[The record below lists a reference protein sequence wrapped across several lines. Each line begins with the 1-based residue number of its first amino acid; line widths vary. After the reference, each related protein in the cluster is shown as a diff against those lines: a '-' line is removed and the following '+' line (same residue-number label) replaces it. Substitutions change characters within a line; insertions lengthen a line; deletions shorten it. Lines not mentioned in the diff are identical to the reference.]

1 MLPNK
6 AEYGGIKQVFS
17 FSLQQYFKQKATFV
31 MLLIMLLCS
40 VGSVF
45 IMSASMKRG
54 QNANRDG
61 ETLYIL
67 NESPYALDPAEL
79 PDYLIPE
86 PVEGS
91 GEAWL
96 SRLNGEKKNVLLW
109 IDPDPEGGWRIRA
122 CTGEGSKVS
131 GTESA
136 RIASY
141 GRNAFRSA
149 KLAASGADGEQQAA
163 ALARYSAE
171 AVTQKDFLA
180 PPEDNGGE
188 PFDQGRFLIGFV
200 YAIVAFMLVSM
211 SVSYVVRAVA
221 EEKSSKLIDQLMV
234 SVRPLALIWGKIL
247 AAMCVVL
254 AGILMIALGMAVTRT
269 LLGVEPLPGGVSI
282 GAVLA
287 GLGAKELLCILL
299 SLLLG
304 YLCFS
309 LLGGIAGS
317 CSSGEE
323 GTDTAATA
331 ATLLSLAGY
340 MIGIFTSFSGN
351 RALQT
356 VVSLLPL
363 ISAFTAP
370 ARYISGD
377 ISFWVLLLSWVLQAG
392 TGLLLGRFCAAVYGA
407 LLIHRGEKI
416 KLKQLLRIFR
426 EQKGVRA

>member
-6 AEYGGIKQVFS
+6 AEYAGLRQVFA

-40 VGSVF
+40 VGSVL

-61 ETLYIL
+61 EILYIL

-79 PDYLIPE
+79 PEYLIPD

-91 GEAWL
+91 GEEWL
-96 SRLNGEKKNVLLW
+96 SRLNGEEKNILLW
-109 IDPDPEGGWRIRA
+109 IDADPEGGWRIRA

-131 GTESA
+131 GTEAA

-141 GRNAFRSA
+141 ANTAFRSA
-149 KLAASGADGEQQAA
+149 KLAAAGADEEQQAA
-163 ALARYSAE
+163 AFARYSAE
-171 AVTQKDFLA
+171 AVTRKDFLA
-180 PPEDNGGE
+180 PQEKGGGA
-188 PFDQGRFLIGFV
+188 FDQGRFLMGFI
-200 YAIVAFMLVSM
+200 YAVLAFMLVSM

-221 EEKSSKLIDQLMV
+221 EEKSSKLIDLLMV

-254 AGILMIALGMAVTRT
+254 AGILVIALGMTVTRT
-269 LLGVEPLPGGVSI
+269 ILGVEALPGGVSI

-287 GLGAKELLCILL
+287 GLGAKELLSILI

-304 YLCFS
+304 YLSFS
-309 LLGGIAGS
+309 LVGGIAGS
-317 CSSGEE
+317 CSAGEE
-323 GTDTAATA
+323 GNETAATA
-331 ATLLSLAGY
+331 ATLLSLVGY
-340 MIGIFTSFSGN
+340 LVGIFTSFSGN
-351 RALQT
+351 RVLQH
-356 VVSLLPL
+356 VVSLVPL

-370 ARYISGD
+370 ARYITGD
-377 ISFWVLLLSWVLQAG
+377 ISFWVLLLSWVIQAAG
-392 TGLLLGRFCAAVYGA
+392 VLLLGRFCAAVYGA